1 MTEKHKFRRGA
12 SIAIALLIFLLC
24 ALAGVSALMMA
35 ASNAG
40 RYSHKSEQEYYT
52 VSSAALMIVDMLDDL
67 QFTSKEVEY
76 DYTRTWDYTNGKHE
90 ESDSYSLK
98 LPDSTTTTSTM
109 SGASTLRGS
118 ESSLTLCSKIQ
129 AHCEKLVPYLNV
141 PNEWYESVKGKKGQP
156 ERPKDIEA
164 FKPYTFTISVSG
176 SGKSA
181 NVFKPVKCTLEMG
194 SDYNL
199 LFSFQ
204 VENTIKV
211 EGEGEEEGSN
221 LVTGE
226 YAISLYWQAKVDFV
240 QKTGEPK
247 YTYAEKD
254 SAGEFVSGSMLQHR
268 TLQVTA
274 KWRREDVVISRG
286 EASSK

>member
-1 MTEKHKFRRGA
+1 MKNLMTEKHKFRRGA

-76 DYTRTWDYTNGKHE
+76 DYTRTWDYTNGKHK

-109 SGASTLRGS
+109 SGAKTLRTEG
-118 ESSLTLCSKIQ
+118 SLTLCSKIQ

-156 ERPKDIEA
+156 ERPENIEA
-164 FKPYTFTISVSG
+164 FKPYSFTISVKS
-176 SGKSA
+176 SEDGKSD
-181 NVFKPVKCTLEMG
+181 VFKPVKCTLEMG

-204 VENTIKV
+204 VENTV
-211 EGEGEEEGSN
+211 EGEEEGSK

-240 QKTGEPK
+240 QKTGEPQ

-274 KWRREDVVISRG
+274 QWRREDVVISRG

>member
-40 RYSHKSEQEYYT
+40 RYSHKSEQDYYS

-141 PNEWYESVKGKKGQP
+141 PNEWYMSVGK
-156 ERPKDIEA
+156 ERPSIEA

-176 SGKSA
+176 SEKS

-204 VENTIKV
+204 VENTV
-211 EGEGEEEGSN
+211 EGEEEGSK

-274 KWRREDVVISRG
+274 QWRREDVVISRG